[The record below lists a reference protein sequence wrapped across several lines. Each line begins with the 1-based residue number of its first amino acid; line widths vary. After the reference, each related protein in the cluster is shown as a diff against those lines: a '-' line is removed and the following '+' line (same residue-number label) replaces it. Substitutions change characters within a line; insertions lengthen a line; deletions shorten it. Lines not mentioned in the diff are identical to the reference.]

1 MTKAIHAQKLDTV
14 IVLVIFCVFAA
25 SVLMVLMLSGN
36 IYKNTAEMSN
46 EKYSE
51 RTTLSYIWS
60 KVKNMDEASGIYVYD
75 FGGVPSLCFEETL
88 GGVKYRTLIYCYEG
102 VIKELFYDAAQ
113 TFSPGS
119 GMTILE
125 AESLTFEQLEDG
137 LIKVISGDNSVF
149 ISPRSGGV

>member
-51 RTTLSYIWS
+51 RTTLSYRWLRP
-60 KVKNMDEASGIYVYD
+60 Y
-75 FGGVPSLCFEETL
+75 FLP
-88 GGVKYRTLIYCYEG
+88 
-102 VIKELFYDAAQ
+102 
-113 TFSPGS
+113 
-119 GMTILE
+119 
-125 AESLTFEQLEDG
+125 
-137 LIKVISGDNSVF
+137 
-149 ISPRSGGV
+149 